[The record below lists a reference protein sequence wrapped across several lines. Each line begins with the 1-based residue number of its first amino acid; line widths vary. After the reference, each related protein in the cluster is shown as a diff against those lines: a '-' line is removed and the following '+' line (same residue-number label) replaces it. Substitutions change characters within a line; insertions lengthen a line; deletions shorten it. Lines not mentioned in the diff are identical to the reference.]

1 MLEVA
6 ARGGRLILVTDAE
19 GAEGAAGQRLMTFIP
34 PTVPATVAPLVY
46 ALPVQFIALPG
57 NSSPITPRSSWAHR
71 DVDQPRNLAKSVT
84 VEVLD
89 GRSMR
94 LAYRV
99 QQVGK
104 RTDCYTAVT
113 AWKGEPC

>member
-6 ARGGRLILVTDAE
+6 ARGGRLMLVTDAE

-34 PTVPATVAPLVY
+34 PTVPATVAPFVY
-46 ALPVQFIALPG
+46 ALPVQFIAY
-57 NSSPITPRSSWAHR
+57 TARSSWAHR
-71 DVDQPRNLAKSVT
+71 RRSAAQSDEIGDGGVDAASRWSLYAAGLS
-84 VEVLD
+84 
-89 GRSMR
+89 RSTSR
-94 LAYRV
+94 
-99 QQVGK
+99 K